1 MLGLNRFELCTE
13 EFARHDRAESVGEM
27 SRSGAAVHDQV
38 DAIAEAASD
47 PQAPDMLGIVEMKS
61 HAEASGHTPR
71 QARRHR
77 SDSDEDARGAQYAL

>member
-13 EFARHDRAESVGEM
+13 GFARHDRAESAGYM
-27 SRSGAAVHDQV
+27 SLSGAAVHDQV

-61 HAEASGHTPR
+61 HAEAFGHTPR

-77 SDSDEDARGAQYAL
+77 SASDEDARGAQYAL